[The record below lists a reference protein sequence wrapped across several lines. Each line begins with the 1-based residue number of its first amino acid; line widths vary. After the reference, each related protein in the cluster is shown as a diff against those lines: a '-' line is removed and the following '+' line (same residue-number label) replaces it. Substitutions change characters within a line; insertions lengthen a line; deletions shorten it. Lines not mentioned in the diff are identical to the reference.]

1 MLHSP
6 DLARPFQV
14 ANAHSWVVSEDSDK
28 AIEGVTPLISDRA
41 IFQKSFAAL
50 PVVTYQAGETVITEG
65 STTGR
70 LLILGK
76 GAVAIVKEDT
86 EIAKVAE
93 PGAVFGE
100 LSVLLD
106 QPHTADV
113 RTLEASQFHVANA
126 PSLFA
131 QGPIAVLYVARVLA
145 RRLDGANHTLIQ
157 QRANFRPVNRT
168 AWSPKPSVKWKNFSP
183 PVVPALFMRGTRSI
197 PSHKSE
203 NFLGRR
209 QRCAANVGGNGVEP
223 SFCAVGAMSALPPKA
238 DFPILELLPP
248 PALSERRHRGLARRR
263 ASNCSRE
270 TRRPTWSTAAHRPPT
285 RV

>member
-14 ANAHSWVVSEDSDK
+14 ANTHSWVVSENSDK
-28 AIEGVTPLISDRA
+28 ATEGITPLVSDRA

-65 STTGR
+65 SRTGR

-100 LSVLLD
+100 LSILLD

-113 RTLEASQFHVANA
+113 RTLETSQFHVANA
-126 PSLFA
+126 AFLFT
-131 QGPIAVLYVARVLA
+131 QDPIAVLYVAIVLA
-145 RRLDGANHTLIQ
+145 RRLDGANHNLIQ
-157 QRANFRPVNRT
+157 
-168 AWSPKPSVKWKNFSP
+168 
-183 PVVPALFMRGTRSI
+183 L
-197 PSHKSE
+197 KSQLQAGQP
-203 NFLGRR
+203 N
-209 QRCAANVGGNGVEP
+209 
-223 SFCAVGAMSALPPKA
+223 SAVTKTVSKME
-238 DFPILELLPP
+238 ELL
-248 PALSERRHRGLARRR
+248 A
-263 ASNCSRE
+263 ASGASLVYAGY
-270 TRRPTWSTAAHRPPT
+270 PFDPFA
-285 RV
+285 